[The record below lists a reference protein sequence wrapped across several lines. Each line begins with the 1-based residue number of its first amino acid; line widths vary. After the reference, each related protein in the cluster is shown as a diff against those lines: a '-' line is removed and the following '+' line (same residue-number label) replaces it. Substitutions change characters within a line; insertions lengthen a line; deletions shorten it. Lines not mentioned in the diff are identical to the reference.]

1 MLQITSF
8 KQTQP
13 LNTDLKPRLIIFDFD
28 GTLADSLVIMI
39 DITNRLASEFG
50 YKQLSDDFIATLK
63 YLSPWEIVRA
73 IDVALWKIPWI
84 VQRVRQEFY
93 TEAKRVE
100 LFSGIVEL
108 VERLKAEHY
117 RLGIVS
123 SNSEAN
129 IHAVLRQYGIEHR
142 FDFVTSAST
151 FGKGR
156 AISKVIKQSNIE
168 RANAVYVGD
177 EIRDIRA
184 ARSVGIKIVAV
195 SWGFN
200 DPTALLQQKPDL
212 LIAEP
217 ADLLSAIDRLY
228 SPAILSFPAS

>member
-1 MLQITSF
+1 MQTPLF
-8 KQTQP
+8 KPTQP
-13 LNTDLKPRLIIFDFD
+13 LNADLQPRLIVFDFD
-28 GTLADSLVIMI
+28 GTLADSLIIMVG
-39 DITNRLASEFG
+39 ITNRLASEFG
-50 YKQLSDDFIATLK
+50 YKRLSDDFVATLK

-93 TEAKRVE
+93 SEAKRVE

-108 VERLKAEHY
+108 VERLKTEHY

-123 SNSEAN
+123 SNCEAN
-129 IHAVLRQYGIEHR
+129 IRAVLSQYGIEDR

-156 AISKVIKQSNIE
+156 AISKVLKQNQID
-168 RANAVYVGD
+168 RANAIYVGD

-212 LIAEP
+212 LVAEA
-217 ADLLSAIDRLY
+217 ADLFSAVDRLY